1 MTAPYLEKDF
11 IIELQNKTGEKL
23 GYFTA
28 ITGGSMSIVVVE
40 HTLMQDKGGS
50 RGIYIPTCTSFEPV
64 TLSFGVTDN
73 MGFWKWWGEMANGKR
88 NRIDISIF
96 ATGSN
101 SKLKGQWNL
110 EDVWPSR
117 ISGFR
122 FDVDSGNYLLASVTL
137 VAEGIERV
145 K

>member
-11 IIELQNKTGEKL
+11 IIELQNKAGEKL

-50 RGIYIPTCTSFEPV
+50 RGIYIPTCTNFEPV
-64 TLSFGVTDN
+64 TLSFGVTN
-73 MGFWKWWGEMANGKR
+73 NLKFWTWWGEMASGRR

-101 SKLKGQWNL
+101 GKSKSQWNL

-137 VAEGIERV
+137 VAENIERV